1 MNNRIAGLI
10 NEWEGVSPEDLIE
23 LLKEKDQALQ
33 AITDVNLQL
42 SCERDLFRR
51 EADHYKAR
59 CVKYQVAEK
68 RRKRAG
74 GEVK

>member
-1 MNNRIAGLI
+1 MKNRVAGLI
-10 NEWEGVSPEDLIE
+10 NEWEGVSQEDLIE

-33 AITDVNLQL
+33 AITDVNYQL

-59 CVKYQVAEK
+59 CVKFQVDEM

-74 GEVK
+74 GEIK

>member
-1 MNNRIAGLI
+1 MNNRVAGLI
-10 NEWEGVSPEDLIE
+10 NEWAGVSPEDLIE

-33 AITDVNLQL
+33 EITDVNLQL

-59 CVKYQVAEK
+59 CLKFQVDEM

-74 GEVK
+74 GETK

>member
-1 MNNRIAGLI
+1 MNNRVVGLI
-10 NEWEGVSPEDLIE
+10 NEWEGVSQEDLIE

-59 CVKYQVAEK
+59 CIRFQVDEM
-68 RRKRAG
+68 RRKRVG
-74 GEVK
+74 DEIK